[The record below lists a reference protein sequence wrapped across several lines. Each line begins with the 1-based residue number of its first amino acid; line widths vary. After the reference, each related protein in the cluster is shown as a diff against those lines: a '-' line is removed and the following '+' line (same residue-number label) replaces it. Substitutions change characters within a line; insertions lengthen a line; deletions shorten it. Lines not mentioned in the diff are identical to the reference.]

1 MSDEI
6 DKALA
11 GLSKPELVLVV
22 KVMMRNF
29 IYAPS
34 LARIVKGI
42 KSRVLREKAEAAW
55 QRYLDIQI
63 PECNP
68 LGPFL
73 AAVKEKEAACAEY
86 ERLWKLADKIE
97 FGTKMEDA
105 R

>member
-6 DKALA
+6 DKALT

-22 KVMMRNF
+22 KDIMRNF

-42 KSRVLREKAEAAW
+42 KARVLREKAEAAW

-63 PECNP
+63 PECNDPGP
-68 LGPFL
+68 LL
-73 AAVKEKEAACAEY
+73 AAIKEKEAACAEY
-86 ERLWKLADKIE
+86 ERLWKLADELE
-97 FGTKMEDA
+97 FGTKRGA
-105 R
+105 A